1 MGNLSTYKEV
11 LWYTSLEMSDFYV
24 DSYYDEMEFKEYRE
38 MPWQELYIY
47 LMSSLFFLVL
57 ALLFATARR
66 RH

>member
-1 MGNLSTYKEV
+1 MGDLSTYKEV

>member
-38 MPWQELYIY
+38 MPWQELYMY